1 MADLVKQ
8 NDTYKETTADLTNK
22 LSIITNTEKNKDS
35 MIQSMEKYRDQLISD
50 MAELM
55 RQQEQE

>member
-1 MADLVKQ
+1 MVELVKQ

-22 LSIITNTEKNKDS
+22 LGIMTNSEKNKTS
-35 MIQSMEKYRDQLISD
+35 KIQSMEKYRDQLISD